1 MTDIIDLSQ
10 LAPPTVVELLD
21 YETALADIKALIIAQ
36 FDAAQQASIAATLAL
51 ESEPLT
57 KAAQAWAYREQTY
70 RQRINDAAKAVMLA
84 YAGGADLDHLVAH
97 TDTQRL
103 TIDEGD
109 PLAVPPV
116 DPTYEA
122 DNALRQRALLAW
134 SRLSVAGPEGAYK
147 YHALSASGDVAS
159 VSVISPAEG
168 VVQVT
173 ILGQNGEPALGTLDT
188 VLAALS
194 VDGLR
199 PLTDFVTVAAAE
211 IIEYQITAVLYVR
224 PGPDAT
230 VVLAAAQAAVEK
242 LAADNFVM
250 GRDITL
256 SNLYAA
262 LNQSGVHDVNIIS
275 PPAKIVISPTQ
286 AARCTQIT
294 LSIGGRDE

>member
-10 LAPPTVVELLD
+10 LTPPDVVETLD
-21 YETALADIKALIIAQ
+21 FETAFADIKALIVSQ
-36 FDAAQQASIAATLAL
+36 FYGSQAAEVAATLAL

-57 KAAQAWAYREQTY
+57 KVAQAWAYREMTY

-84 YAGGADLDHLVAH
+84 YGAGADLDQLVAL
-97 TDTQRL
+97 TDTERL
-103 TIDEGD
+103 VIDEGD
-109 PLAVPPV
+109 PQAVPPV
-116 DPTYEA
+116 APIYET
-122 DNALRQRALLAW
+122 DDALRQRALLAW

-194 VDGLR
+194 EDGLR
-199 PLTDFVTVAAAE
+199 PLTDKVTVAAAE
-211 IIEYQITAVLYVR
+211 IIEYDIIAVLYVR

-230 VVLAAAQAAVEK
+230 VVLQAAQAAAAK
-242 LAADNFVM
+242 LATDNFVM

-256 SNLYAA
+256 ANLYAA
-262 LNQSGVHDVNIIS
+262 LNQPGVHDVEIIS
-275 PPAKIVISPTQ
+275 PADKIVISPTQ
-286 AARCTQIT
+286 AARCSQIT
-294 LSIGGRDE
+294 ISIGGRDE

>member
-10 LAPPTVVELLD
+10 LAPPNVVDALD
-21 YETALADIKALIIAQ
+21 YETIFADIKALIVAQ
-36 FDAAQQASIAATLAL
+36 FYGAEQTTVAATLAL

-57 KAAQAWAYREQTY
+57 KAAQAWAYREMTY

-84 YAGGADLDHLVAH
+84 YSYETDLDHLVAH
-97 TDTQRL
+97 TNTQRL
-103 TIDEGD
+103 TITAGD

-116 DPTYEA
+116 DPVYET
-122 DNALRQRALLAW
+122 DDALRQRALLAW

-173 ILGQNGEPALGTLDT
+173 ILGQNGEPAVGTLDT

-194 VDGLR
+194 ADGLR
-199 PLTDFVTVAAAE
+199 PLTDMVTVAAAE

-230 VVLAAAQAAVEK
+230 VVLAAAQAAAEK
-242 LAADNFVM
+242 LAAENFVM

-262 LNQSGVHDVNIIS
+262 LNQPGVHDVDIS
-275 PPAKIVISPTQ
+275 SPAAKLVISPTQ
-286 AARCTQIT
+286 AARCTQIM

>member
-10 LAPPTVVELLD
+10 LTPPDVVETLD
-21 YETALADIKALIIAQ
+21 YETALADIKALIVAQ
-36 FDAAQQASIAATLAL
+36 FYGSQAAEVSATLAL

-57 KAAQAWAYREQTY
+57 KVAQAWAYREMTY

-84 YAGGADLDHLVAH
+84 YGAGADLDQLVAI
-97 TDTQRL
+97 TDTERL
-103 TIDEGD
+103 VIDEGD
-109 PLAVPPV
+109 PQAVPPV
-116 DPTYEA
+116 PATYET
-122 DNALRQRALLAW
+122 DDALRQRALLAW

-194 VDGLR
+194 EDGLR
-199 PLTDFVTVAAAE
+199 PLTDKVTVAAAE
-211 IIEYQITAVLYVR
+211 IIEYDIIAVLYVR

-230 VVLAAAQAAVEK
+230 VVLQAAQAAAAK
-242 LAADNFVM
+242 LATDNFVM

-256 SNLYAA
+256 ANLYAA
-262 LNQSGVHDVNIIS
+262 LNQPGVHDVEIIS
-275 PPAKIVISPTQ
+275 PADKIVISPTQ
-286 AARCTQIT
+286 AARCSQIT
-294 LSIGGRDE
+294 ISIGGRDE

>member
-10 LAPPTVVELLD
+10 LTPPDVVETLD
-21 YETALADIKALIIAQ
+21 YETALADIKALIVAQ
-36 FDAAQQASIAATLAL
+36 FYGSQAAEVAATLAL

-57 KAAQAWAYREQTY
+57 KAAQAWAYREMTY

-84 YAGGADLDHLVAH
+84 YGAGADLDQLVAL
-97 TDTQRL
+97 TDTERL
-103 TIDEGD
+103 IIDEGD
-109 PLAVPPV
+109 PQAVPPV
-116 DPTYEA
+116 PATYET
-122 DNALRQRALLAW
+122 DDALRQRALLAW

-194 VDGLR
+194 EDGLR
-199 PLTDFVTVAAAE
+199 PLTDKVTVAAAE
-211 IIEYQITAVLYVR
+211 IIDYDITAVLYVR

-230 VVLAAAQAAVEK
+230 VVLQAAQAAAAK
-242 LAADNFVM
+242 LATDNFVM

-256 SNLYAA
+256 ANLYAA
-262 LNQSGVHDVNIIS
+262 LNQPGVHDVEIIS
-275 PPAKIVISPTQ
+275 PADKIVISPTQ
-286 AARCTQIT
+286 AARCSQIT
-294 LSIGGRDE
+294 ISIGGRDE

>member
-10 LAPPTVVELLD
+10 LTPPDVVETLD
-21 YETALADIKALIIAQ
+21 FETAFADIKALIVSQ
-36 FDAAQQASIAATLAL
+36 FYGSQAAEVAATLAL

-57 KAAQAWAYREQTY
+57 KVAQAWAYREMTY

-84 YAGGADLDHLVAH
+84 YGAGADLDQLVAL
-97 TDTQRL
+97 TDTERL
-103 TIDEGD
+103 VIDEGD
-109 PLAVPPV
+109 PQAVPPV
-116 DPTYEA
+116 APIYET
-122 DNALRQRALLAW
+122 DDALRQRALLAW

-173 ILGQNGEPALGTLDT
+173 ILGQSGEPALGTLDT

-194 VDGLR
+194 EDGLR
-199 PLTDFVTVAAAE
+199 PLTDRVTVAAAE
-211 IIEYQITAVLYVR
+211 IIEYDIIAVLYVR

-230 VVLAAAQAAVEK
+230 VVLQAAQAAAAK
-242 LAADNFVM
+242 LATDNFVM

-256 SNLYAA
+256 ANLYAA
-262 LNQSGVHDVNIIS
+262 LNQPGVHDVEIIS
-275 PPAKIVISPTQ
+275 PADKIVISPTQ
-286 AARCTQIT
+286 AARCSQIT
-294 LSIGGRDE
+294 ISIGGRDE